1 MLLLV
6 VDSRSRSS
14 SRVGLGLGLRIHK
27 WNDNSITITVVS
39 RIMGQITEVELG
51 LNYGLESTNK

>member
-1 MLLLV
+1 MFV
-6 VDSRSRSS
+6 VISSRSRRSRSS
-14 SRVGLGLGLRIHK
+14 RVGLGLRIHK